1 MVSIVG
7 VSFEII
13 VERQTG
19 PVSTPDRPEIIPR
32 STAIRTQIEAYVNF
46 LNLVYRKVAEISAI
60 KYSENEKK

>member
-13 VERQTG
+13 VERRTG
-19 PVSTPDRPEIIPR
+19 TVSTPDRPEIVTR

-46 LNLVYRKVAEISAI
+46 LNLVYREVAEISAI